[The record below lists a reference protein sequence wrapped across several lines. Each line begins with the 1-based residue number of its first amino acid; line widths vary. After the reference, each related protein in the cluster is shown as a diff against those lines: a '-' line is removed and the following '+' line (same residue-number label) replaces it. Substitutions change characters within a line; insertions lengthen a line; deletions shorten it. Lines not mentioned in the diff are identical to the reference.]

1 MYMSKMWP
9 NPVLFVCH
17 LTICAVKSVIFVF
30 FFGLCDLP
38 DELFSDIIDFCP
50 DSGKMGWCNRWV
62 MCGVCAVCGASVC
75 NGLFHLRAAILG
87 SRTRQYING

>member
-1 MYMSKMWP
+1 MLIL
-9 NPVLFVCH
+9 LFLV
-17 LTICAVKSVIFVF
+17 
-30 FFGLCDLP
+30 LCDLP
-38 DELFSDIIDFCP
+38 DEFFSDISDICP
-50 DSGKMGWCNRWV
+50 DSGKMGWCNRMG